1 MEQDFL
7 PELWR
12 SNETSRLD
20 AKEISSSS
28 MTRIGMHV
36 DQILKE
42 NELHC
47 QLYILSDSMKND
59 KHSMIHTGIALQFD
73 VHNEL
78 YIYR

>member
-1 MEQDFL
+1 VEQDFL
-7 PELWR
+7 HELWR

-42 NELHC
+42 NELHYR
-47 QLYILSDSMKND
+47 LYILSDSMKND
-59 KHSMIHTGIALQFD
+59 KHSMTHTGRVLQFD
-73 VHNEL
+73 VYNEF
-78 YIYR
+78 YI